1 MVAKMVKN
9 LPSMQETWVHSLGW
23 EDPLGKGMTTHSSIL
38 AWTLPWIEKPAE
50 LQFME
55 LQSQTAIQNTAQ
67 ITTSQP
73 ISMVIKKK
81 KSKQTN

>member
-1 MVAKMVKN
+1 MVAQMVKN